1 MDNIQPQ
8 KLRLIDDNNQY
19 QALTRRV
26 IRYHRSSATEQFDSM
41 TSLMADRSL
50 QPTSI
55 FVQRWQPD
63 VLQQTDGAGSVQS
76 KHQHSTNY
84 DNQSLSL
91 EEAWHFSPA
100 WMQDLN
106 GEDGATSASNQQIEK
121 FNQNLSAYY
130 DAQSKQFI
138 AKTTVR
144 DTQVGYWFE
153 LNEHPEIDQ
162 HESTDKEF
170 LIIGKNYYN
179 QNNLPK
185 DLNQQ
190 IKLYFNK
197 AIGKRVIPT
206 SVKRIS

>member
-1 MDNIQPQ
+1 IDEAELTVASNMDNIQPQ

-19 QALTRRV
+19 QALTRRA

-106 GEDGATSASNQQIEK
+106 GEDGATSASNQQLEK

-130 DAQSKQFI
+130 DAQSK
-138 AKTTVR
+138 
-144 DTQVGYWFE
+144 
-153 LNEHPEIDQ
+153 
-162 HESTDKEF
+162 
-170 LIIGKNYYN
+170 
-179 QNNLPK
+179 
-185 DLNQQ
+185 
-190 IKLYFNK
+190 
-197 AIGKRVIPT
+197 
-206 SVKRIS
+206 

>member
-1 MDNIQPQ
+1 
-8 KLRLIDDNNQY
+8 
-19 QALTRRV
+19 
-26 IRYHRSSATEQFDSM
+26 
-41 TSLMADRSL
+41 MADRSL

-106 GEDGATSASNQQIEK
+106 GEDGATSASNQQLEK

-138 AKTTVR
+138 AKP
-144 DTQVGYWFE
+144 QYEIHKLAIG
-153 LNEHPEIDQ
+153 LN
-162 HESTDKEF
+162 SMNTLK
-170 LIIGKNYYN
+170 LISMKA
-179 QNNLPK
+179 
-185 DLNQQ
+185 Q
-190 IKLYFNK
+190 IKSFNH
-197 AIGKRVIPT
+197 R
-206 SVKRIS
+206 